1 VEIPLIQKNAP
12 MNPADEDA
20 AKLVPAEGQPPG
32 AVAGSH
38 DDLEE
43 QLHATL
49 KDLQSTSPQRKPL
62 EDLHGSDDRLDE
74 QLRVSVEALLHPSPP
89 SIPAEEMDDLLSS
102 ISHHLD
108 DEASERKAIR
118 NRLLA
123 IENAM
128 ERLASR
134 RIRYL
139 VAICLG
145 VAAIL
150 AWQSYGEAAK
160 QIIATKAPELAWS
173 PQTKQMIAGWM
184 QQLGWTKPLVAESKP
199 APVTQ
204 TAPETVAAKAPATPS
219 LDPQQVKQI
228 EADVAAIRQAV
239 ERNLVD
245 VRATVEQL
253 AASQDQVAREIEKLQ
268 AADTEILEKIPTPPP
283 KRSAPARKPTS
294 IVPSP
299 LRSPRQ

>member
-1 VEIPLIQKNAP
+1 
-12 MNPADEDA
+12 MHPADEEA
-20 AKLVPAEGQPPG
+20 PKLVPAEGQSPG

-49 KDLQSTSPQRKPL
+49 KELQRTNHQSKPA
-62 EDLHGSDDRLDE
+62 EDLHSSVDRLDE

-89 SIPAEEMDDLLSS
+89 SIPADEVDDLLLA

-108 DEASERKAIR
+108 GEASERKAIR

-123 IENAM
+123 IDNAM

-134 RIRYL
+134 RFRYL
-139 VAICLG
+139 VALCIG

-160 QIIATKAPELAWS
+160 QIIATRAPELGWS
-173 PQTKQMIAGWM
+173 PEAKQMIASWVE
-184 QQLGWTKPLVAESKP
+184 QLGWTKPPVVESKA

-204 TAPETVAAKAPATPS
+204 TAPEMVAPKAPAAPS
-219 LDPQQVKQI
+219 LNPQQVHQI
-228 EADVAAIRQAV
+228 ETDIAAVRQAV
-239 ERNLVD
+239 ERHLAD

-253 AASQDQVAREIEKLQ
+253 AASQDQMAREIEKLQ
-268 AADTEILEKIPTPPP
+268 AADIEILEKIPTPPP
-283 KRSAPARKPTS
+283 KRAPLPRA
-294 IVPSP
+294 
-299 LRSPRQ
+299 SPRR

>member
-1 VEIPLIQKNAP
+1 MQKKAP
-12 MNPADEDA
+12 MNPADEMA
-20 AKLVPAEGQPPG
+20 AKMGPTEHPSAG
-32 AVAGSH
+32 A
-38 DDLEE
+38 
-43 QLHATL
+43 ATGGID
-49 KDLQSTSPQRKPL
+49 K
-62 EDLHGSDDRLDE
+62 LDE

-89 SIPAEEMDDLLSS
+89 PKPVEEVDDLLLA

-108 DEASERKAIR
+108 DEASERKTIR

-123 IENAM
+123 IENTM

-134 RIRYL
+134 GIRYL
-139 VAICLG
+139 VAICIG

-184 QQLGWTKPLVAESKP
+184 QQLGWTKPLVVESKP

-228 EADVAAIRQAV
+228 EADIAAVQQAV
-239 ERNLVD
+239 ERHLAD

-253 AASQDQVAREIEKLQ
+253 AASQDQMAREIEKLK
-268 AADTEILEKIPTPPP
+268 AAEMEILEKIPTPPP
-283 KRSAPARKPTS
+283 KRPAPRA
-294 IVPSP
+294 
-299 LRSPRQ
+299 SPRR

>member
-1 VEIPLIQKNAP
+1 MQKKAP
-12 MNPADEDA
+12 MNPADEMA
-20 AKLVPAEGQPPG
+20 AKMGPTEHPSAG
-32 AVAGSH
+32 A
-38 DDLEE
+38 
-43 QLHATL
+43 ATGGID
-49 KDLQSTSPQRKPL
+49 K
-62 EDLHGSDDRLDE
+62 LDE

-89 SIPAEEMDDLLSS
+89 PKPVEEVDDLLLA

-108 DEASERKAIR
+108 DEASERKTIR

-123 IENAM
+123 IENTM

-134 RIRYL
+134 GIRYL
-139 VAICLG
+139 VAICIG

-173 PQTKQMIAGWM
+173 PQTKQMISGWM
-184 QQLGWTKPLVAESKP
+184 QQLGWTKPLVVESKP

-228 EADVAAIRQAV
+228 EADIAAVQQAV
-239 ERNLVD
+239 ERHLAD

-253 AASQDQVAREIEKLQ
+253 AASQDQMAREIEKLQ
-268 AADTEILEKIPTPPP
+268 AAEMEILEKIPTPPP
-283 KRSAPARKPTS
+283 KRAPLPRA
-294 IVPSP
+294 
-299 LRSPRQ
+299 SPRR

>member
-1 VEIPLIQKNAP
+1 
-12 MNPADEDA
+12 MHPADEEA
-20 AKLVPAEGQPPG
+20 RKLVPAEGQSPG

-49 KDLQSTSPQRKPL
+49 KELQRTNHQSKPA
-62 EDLHGSDDRLDE
+62 EDLHSSVDRLNE
-74 QLRVSVEALLHPSPP
+74 QLRVSVETLLHPSPP
-89 SIPAEEMDDLLSS
+89 SIPADEVDDLLLA

-108 DEASERKAIR
+108 GEASERKAIR

-123 IENAM
+123 MDNAM

-134 RIRYL
+134 RFRYL
-139 VAICLG
+139 VALCIG

-160 QIIATKAPELAWS
+160 QIIATRAPELGWS
-173 PQTKQMIAGWM
+173 PEAKQMIASWVE
-184 QQLGWTKPLVAESKP
+184 QLGWTKPPVVESKA

-204 TAPETVAAKAPATPS
+204 TAPEMVAPKAPAAPS
-219 LDPQQVKQI
+219 LNPQQVQQI
-228 EADVAAIRQAV
+228 ETNIAAVV
-239 ERNLVD
+239 ERHLAD

-253 AASQDQVAREIEKLQ
+253 AASQDQMAREIEKLQ
-268 AADTEILEKIPTPPP
+268 AADIEILEKIPTPPP
-283 KRSAPARKPTS
+283 KRAPLPRA
-294 IVPSP
+294 
-299 LRSPRQ
+299 SPRR